1 MKRARALEELARLLP
16 EARLRFAVRD
26 LSVFGSVARDEA
38 TERSDLDVLVDFAGP
53 VTFRG
58 FIGLK
63 LWLEDALGVR
73 VDLVRRGAIK
83 PRLRARIEAEA
94 QRVA

>member
-1 MKRARALEELARLLP
+1 MSALAALLP
-16 EARLRFAVRD
+16 AARTRFGVRD

-38 TERSDLDVLVDFAGP
+38 TETSDLDVLVDFDGP
-53 VTFRG
+53 ASLRG
-58 FIGLK
+58 FVGLK
-63 LWLEDALGVR
+63 LWLEESLGVR